1 MKLHE
6 LLSDPSRWTKG
17 ATARNSI
24 GNIVSSYDPTAVCFC
39 LIGAIFRIYP
49 DDYPNAFNER
59 VAIHKQLEGRLSNH
73 DIVGWNDAPER
84 THEEVL
90 ALLKEL
96 DI

>member
-1 MKLHE
+1 MKLHK
-6 LLSDPSRWTKG
+6 LLSDPSKWTKK
-17 ATARNSI
+17 AIARDANNNKVGS
-24 GNIVSSYDPTAVCFC
+24 GDPTAVCFC
-39 LIGAIFRIYP
+39 LIGAVFKLHP
-49 DDYPNAFNER
+49 FSFDDRQNLYEKIETKVPR
-59 VAIHKQLEGRLSNH
+59 G